1 MDNIGKLIMELRK
14 EKGMTQQELG
24 DILGV
29 SPKTISKWECNNGLP
44 DVNILNKISSVFEIS
59 VDELLKGKR
68 NKKKKFNKR
77 KYILIILVILL
88 IIGLILFIKNTDNK
102 KNNVVNKE
110 EKVKDYPCT
119 MVSNYFVH
127 LIFKSNDE
135 NYKYITITQF
145 QTEGIYSVIVPTVIA
160 DKLEKE
166 KRYKFTFKTK
176 EDYKNVSPA
185 VLFANSEIVNVEESG
200 ENDLGSTYTCP

>member
-1 MDNIGKLIMELRK
+1 MDNVGKLIMELRK
-14 EKGMTQQELG
+14 EKRMTQQELG

-44 DVNILNKISSVFEIS
+44 DVNILNKISSVFGIS

-68 NKKKKFNKR
+68 NKKNKFSKR

-88 IIGLILFIKNTDNK
+88 IIGLFIKNTDNK

-110 EKVKDYPCT
+110 DEVKNYPCT
-119 MVSNYFVH
+119 MVSNYFIH

-135 NYKYITITQF
+135 NYKYITVTKF
-145 QTEGIYSVIVPTVIA
+145 QTEGIYSVIIPTVIA

-176 EDYKNVSPA
+176 ENYQDVSTE
-185 VLFANSEIVNVEESG
+185 VLFANSEIVNVELSG